1 MAANGSRARG
11 LSRQDVQARDR
22 RAVASDRSSASN
34 VDEVLDRTVI
44 DAVPSMISLHSGPST
59 PIRTALL
66 EVGSGWGN
74 RAVASVL
81 QSRSPIDRAIPV
93 QRALG
98 PSLVDPAV
106 MIQAFVAAADKA
118 EFDLIRRKIT
128 DREGK
133 EFKDAAAYAEYRNKV
148 FGSRDAYLAY
158 AAEADA
164 ELDRESDPKKVKKWN
179 RLREQVELKGSPAA
193 QTVYYRWVRKAYQT
207 EAGID
212 DVPRLIRR
220 RMTPEVAAAI
230 ARVQTAYGSTFR
242 HGGFN
247 PRPMKTDIEAGG
259 KYRLGTLSEHGLGTA
274 VDIESGTNPALSL
287 KQWKWIQQVA
297 GKKVDRSA
305 SRWSSEP
312 QKLWADI
319 HALDE
324 AFVAEIGKRIAT
336 EEQRRAKE
344 AGEIAAERVGI
355 ALPRTGPPKA
365 RDVIAHTYWPLLGSP
380 PIDAV
385 MGKQKALKPYA
396 RTGFFALEW
405 ELVHA
410 LHAEGFTWGAT
421 FPNMV
426 DLHHFELKVE
436 PEAEAGGEASP

>member
-1 MAANGSRARG
+1 MTRTHDLGSK
-11 LSRQDVQARDR
+11 DPR
-22 RAVASDRSSASN
+22 RTRSAPDASVPRHVGSTV
-34 VDEVLDRTVI
+34 VDALPL
-44 DAVPSMISLHSGPST
+44 AMSLPAGPSGPLRS
-59 PIRTALL
+59 AVL

-74 RAVASVL
+74 RAVATVL
-81 QSRSPIDRAIPV
+81 HARSPITTGMPV
-93 QRALG
+93 QRAIG

-106 MIQAFVAAADKA
+106 LIQAVFAAADKA
-118 EFDLIRRKIT
+118 EFDLIKRKIT

-133 EFKDAAAYAEYRNKV
+133 EFKDAAAYAEYRDVV
-148 FGSRDAYLAY
+148 FGNREAYNAF
-158 AAEADA
+158 AAESDA
-164 ELDRESDPKKVKKWN
+164 EFDRESDRTKFKKWN
-179 RLREQVELKGSPAA
+179 RLREQVELKSSPAA
-193 QTVYYRWVRKAYQT
+193 QTIYYRWVRKAYQT

-212 DVPRLIRR
+212 DVPALIRR

-230 ARVQTAYGSTFR
+230 ARVQTAYGKTFQ

-287 KQWKWIQQVA
+287 KQWKWVQQVA

-305 SRWSSEP
+305 GRWRSEP

-324 AFVAEIGKRIAT
+324 AFVAEIAKRIAT
-336 EEQRRAKE
+336 EEQRRAQE

-355 ALPRTGPPKA
+355 TLPRTGPPKA
-365 RDVIAHTYWPLLGSP
+365 RDVSAHTYWPLLGAP

-385 MGKQKALKPYA
+385 MGKHKALKPYA
-396 RTGFFALEW
+396 RTGFFSLAW
-405 ELVHA
+405 ELVKP

-436 PEAEAGGEASP
+436 PEAAAEGEQTP

>member
-1 MAANGSRARG
+1 M
-11 LSRQDVQARDR
+11 
-22 RAVASDRSSASN
+22 
-34 VDEVLDRTVI
+34 
-44 DAVPSMISLHSGPST
+44 
-59 PIRTALL
+59 
-66 EVGSGWGN
+66 
-74 RAVASVL
+74 
-81 QSRSPIDRAIPV
+81 

-106 MIQAFVAAADKA
+106 MIQAVVAAADKA
-118 EFDLIRRKIT
+118 EFDLIKRKIT

-133 EFKDAAAYAEYRNKV
+133 EFKDSAVYAKYRDQV
-148 FGSRDAYLAY
+148 FGNRDAYRAF
-158 AAEADA
+158 AAESDA
-164 ELDRESDPKKVKKWN
+164 ELDRESDRTKFKKWN
-179 RLREQVELKGSPAA
+179 RLREQVELKSSPAA
-193 QTVYYRWVRKAYQT
+193 QTIYYRWVRKAYQT
-207 EAGID
+207 EASID
-212 DVPRLIRR
+212 DVPALIRR

-230 ARVQTAYGSTFR
+230 ARVQTAYGKTFR

-259 KYRLGTLSEHGLGTA
+259 KYRLGTLSKHGLGTA

-287 KQWKWIQQVA
+287 QQWKWVQQVA
-297 GKKVDRSA
+297 GKKVDRSV

-319 HALDE
+319 QALDD
-324 AFVAEIGKRIAT
+324 AFVAEIAKRIAT
-336 EEQRRAKE
+336 EEQSRAQK

-355 ALPRTGPPKA
+355 TLPRTGPPKA
-365 RDVIAHTYWPLLGSP
+365 RDVSAHTYWPLLGAP

-385 MGKQKALKPYA
+385 MGKHKALKPYA
-396 RTGFFALEW
+396 RTGFFSLEW
-405 ELVHA
+405 ELVKR

-436 PEAEAGGEASP
+436 PKAAPEGAETP